1 MSDLAAFAP
10 EAVPRFNTGIKFR
23 LDTVRGAWVLLA
35 PERLFMPD
43 EHAVEVLKL
52 VDGVRSIAA
61 ITDDLAVRFDAPREA
76 IAADVASML
85 QDLAAR
91 GAIRLQ

>member
-1 MSDLAAFAP
+1 MI
-10 EAVPRFNTGIKFR
+10 PRLGAGHKFR
-23 LDTVRGAWVLLA
+23 FDQVRGAWVLLG

-52 VDGVRSIAA
+52 VDGVRTVDA
-61 ITDDLAVRFDAPREA
+61 IV
-76 IAADVASML
+76 

-91 GAIRLQ
+91 YDAPPEAIRTDVDEMLTDLSARGAVRL